1 MCGIFGISGNALN
14 AEDVKTFRQ
23 LAIVNYL
30 RGAHA
35 TGMAVVTPSQVMVH
49 KKTADAITFTAGSQF
64 ARIAGAKNAKVF
76 LGHCRHATA
85 GSADDPDGAH
95 PFTHGHIT
103 GTHNGTLF
111 NRDGLD
117 ERSNFTVD
125 SEHVMYSLSQFE
137 SQAEIT
143 NMLEKL
149 DGAFALAW
157 YDSETQEL
165 NLARNDERELAYCV
179 SNYGEFIYCSELAML
194 EAIVDRRNIK
204 CLVAPTL
211 FPIGEHWCIPA
222 GAKIG
227 AKMGN
232 VTKTEFTPLET
243 WGSLS
248 GRWSSGASTT
258 TYSAP
263 TRNTNTVT
271 SRISA
276 AGKAVLK
283 AVNLEL
289 DGEVC
294 YTPIEYNLYPNQE
307 DYCMVKGISETS
319 PFYDVI
325 LHGVPTASPLVEGI
339 VNSESNYYKAKAIGV
354 AAAEDFDKS
363 EPSMA
368 QVVCFGMEP
377 K

>member
-1 MCGIFGISGNALN
+1 MCGIFGISGSNLT

-30 RGAHA
+30 RGVHA
-35 TGMAVVTPSQVMVH
+35 TGMAVVTPTQVMVH
-49 KKTADAITFTAGSQF
+49 KKTDDAITFTSGSKF
-64 ARIAGAKNAKVF
+64 ARLAGAKNAKAF

-85 GSADDPDGAH
+85 GNADDPDGAH

-117 ERSNFTVD
+117 ERSNFIVD

-194 EAIVDRRNIK
+194 EAIVDRRGIK

-258 TYSAP
+258 TYTTPA
-263 TRNTNTVT
+263 RNTNTVT